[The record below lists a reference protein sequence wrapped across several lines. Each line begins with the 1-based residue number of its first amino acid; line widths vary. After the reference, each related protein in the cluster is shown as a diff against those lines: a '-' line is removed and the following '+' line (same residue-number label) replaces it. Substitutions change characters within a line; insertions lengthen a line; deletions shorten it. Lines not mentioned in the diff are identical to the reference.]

1 LKNRWLSNVA
11 IDPRGADLEREDEA
25 LRSSLRI
32 QGSQPSVDEDRI
44 TPGGHLEQGSTLAPL
59 QGTKV
64 VITNLETSVSQEDI
78 MELCEDVGPL
88 KRAKLV
94 SPGHAEVF
102 FVNHSHAKKAV
113 DIYNNRLMDEKPMR
127 CQLVAA
133 NSVGGP
139 TRKLSPS
146 VYIRRLVGVQT
157 TGPKPDL
164 DAIHQAL
171 FRKNTGKKPTF
182 TITLP
187 KKCKDDPE
195 DW

>member
-1 LKNRWLSNVA
+1 VA
-11 IDPRGADLEREDEA
+11 IDPRGADLERDDEA
-25 LRSSLRI
+25 LRSGLRMQV

-44 TPGGHLEQGSTLAPL
+44 TLGGHLEQGSTLAPL

-102 FVNHSHAKKAV
+102 FVNHSHAKKAM
-113 DIYNNRLMDEKPMR
+113 DIYHNRLMDGKPMR
-127 CQLVAA
+127 CQLVGA
-133 NSVGGP
+133 NSMGGVGGH
-139 TRKLSPS
+139 TMKLPPS
-146 VYIRRLVGVQT
+146 VYMRRREGEEPR
-157 TGPKPDL
+157 GPRPDL

-182 TITLP
+182 TVTLA

-195 DW
+195 DL